1 MSHRTG
7 ESSSAVLS
15 LYQDYYSLLKS
26 LGESLRG
33 KFVNEITDNIYIY
46 IYIYIYIHAY
56 INFINIHCSYI
67 TKQISYFNLV

>member
-7 ESSSAVLS
+7 EISSAVLS

-33 KFVNEITDNIYIY
+33 KFVNETTDNIYIY
-46 IYIYIYIHAY
+46 I
-56 INFINIHCSYI
+56 
-67 TKQISYFNLV
+67 